1 MQDWSVPLALS
12 TGAFLAWL
20 VWSVRPAI
28 GWRRRRPMSR
38 AELKEARARI
48 QSAIDP
54 TAKALA
60 LCDAADLMAKRI
72 GGAAGARGLYL
83 RALRADPTASEIVKR
98 AVAGLAS
105 RPRSLESLLWRHLA
119 AHAWTDGAGVAAEA
133 SLDALRALYEGPLH
147 NATRARALGFA
158 RDFVRGHGAP
168 ATPEGH

>member
-28 GWRRRRPMSR
+28 GWRRRRRMSR
-38 AELKEARARI
+38 AELKDARARI
-48 QSAIDP
+48 QSATDP
-54 TAKALA
+54 AAKALA

-83 RALRADPTASEIVKR
+83 RALRADPTATEVVKR
-98 AVAGLAS
+98 AAVGLAS

-119 AHAWTDGAGVAAEA
+119 ARSWTDGARPAAEA

-147 NATRARALGFA
+147 NGARARALAYA
-158 RDFVRGHGAP
+158 RDFVHGHGSP
-168 ATPEGH
+168 VTPEER